1 MKVLFLDESGD
12 HSLEVIDPQYPLFIL
27 GGIIVDVAYA
37 KGEMTEKLNQFKRD
51 LLGDESLILHTAD
64 MVRNRKGFNQLAQP
78 DYRERFYRELNA
90 LLADLDYRIV
100 ACAIRK
106 DAHLSRYGLAAIDP
120 YHLSLEVLVERFCY
134 EVGDRVDGGVI
145 VAEKRHRI
153 LDRQLRLA
161 WLALK
166 TGGTRYVQAV
176 QVAKRMKGLALRGK
190 EHNIAGLQ
198 VADLVVTPIGRALL
212 GKTSLVDYELI
223 RSRFRCNWRG
233 EYDGTGLVVLP
244 KN

>member
-1 MKVLFLDESGD
+1 
-12 HSLEVIDPQYPLFIL
+12 
-27 GGIIVDVAYA
+27 
-37 KGEMTEKLNQFKRD
+37 
-51 LLGDESLILHTAD
+51 
-64 MVRNRKGFNQLAQP
+64 
-78 DYRERFYRELNA
+78 
-90 LLADLDYRIV
+90 
-100 ACAIRK
+100 
-106 DAHLSRYGLAAIDP
+106 
-120 YHLSLEVLVERFCY
+120 LSLEVLVERFCY
-134 EVGDRVDGGVI
+134 EVGDKVGGGVI

-161 WLALK
+161 WLTLK

-176 QVAKRMKGLALRGK
+176 QMAKRMKGLALRGK

-233 EYDGTGLVVLP
+233 EYDGVGLVVLP